1 LISIDVDGYALI
13 INYQKQVVIARF
25 YFKGPVSAISFSP
38 DSKFIAV
45 AVGKKLKIFESPSI

>member
-1 LISIDVDGYALI
+1 MI

-25 YFKGPVSAISFSP
+25 YFKGPVTAISFSP

-45 AVGKKLKIFESPSI
+45 AVGKKMKIFETPSI